1 MRLLLDENVPRKLK
15 FRLARFDAATVQD
28 MGWSGIS
35 NGELLARMTEAGFDA
50 LLTFDKGLS
59 YQQNFVRYPIPVIVL
74 RTHANTYDAILPL
87 LPAIIDLLESDMIS
101 AGVNL
106 LD

>member
-15 FRLARFDAATVQD
+15 FRLTRFGAATVQE
-28 MGWSGIS
+28 MGWSGIT
-35 NGELLARMTEAGFDA
+35 NGELLARMTEAGFDV

-59 YQQNFVRYPIPVIVL
+59 YQQNFVRYPIPVIVI
-74 RTHANTYDAILPL
+74 RAHTNTYDAILPL
-87 LPAIIDLLESDMIS
+87 LPAIIDLLESGAMA